1 MVLHDDERG
10 QMYANLFNCQLGSWP
25 IKYLGV
31 PVCAS
36 RLHVEDWIPAEEKM
50 YKKL

>member
-10 QMYANLFNCQLGSWP
+10 QMYVDLLNSQLGCWP
-25 IKYLGV
+25 IRNLGV

-36 RLHVEDWIPAEEKM
+36 WLHVIDWVPAEEKM
-50 YKKL
+50 